1 MARITV
7 WRIVDPRYAADAFSS
22 IGAEILG
29 GRFNSKGRRL
39 VYTAGSVSLALLE
52 LLVQANKRS
61 RLRGYLCNPAT
72 FDASQVEMLD
82 GDDLP
87 EGWDARPYTRVS
99 QDFGDRWLDEE
110 RSLVLRVPSVVVPQE
125 YSFLINPAHP
135 EVETIEIGEAI
146 QAPFDERLMEG

>member
-1 MARITV
+1 MAQITV
-7 WRIVDPRYAADAFSS
+7 WRIVDPKHAADAFSG

-61 RLRGYLCNPAT
+61 RLREYLCIPAT
-72 FDASQVEMLD
+72 FDASQVEVHD
-82 GDDLP
+82 ADLP
-87 EGWDARPYTRVS
+87 NGWDARPYTHVS
-99 QDFGDRWLDEE
+99 QHFGDRWLEEE

-125 YSFLINPAHP
+125 YNYLINPAHP
-135 EVETIEIGEAI
+135 EMGTVEIGDAFP
-146 QAPFDERLMEG
+146 APFDDRL